1 MNFGG
6 PLQRGT
12 RLWERPCGLPGQ
24 RVNIEITDEAM
35 TSETTP
41 RAPAGRERL
50 GRDMAAGPGTDP

>member
-41 RAPAGRERL
+41 HGARRPGT
-50 GRDMAAGPGTDP
+50 AGP